1 MFTISASLLERVA
14 ARSEDLK
21 KQNIPETKEVC
32 FDGCNGRSD
41 GSYRCG
47 GGK

>member
-1 MFTISASLLERVA
+1 MFTISASLFERIKL
-14 ARSEDLK
+14 RSEDLK
-21 KQNIPETKEVC
+21 NQNIPDTKEIY
-32 FDGCNGRSD
+32 FASCNGRSD